1 MEQLI
6 LAVKAAVEDYLTA
19 VGLDVNLDEMSQAD
33 LQAFFTN
40 PPEGVNKEQLQKV
53 IESTVILNQGTDE
66 QSRQVGGA
74 LALGLVEASAMS
86 SLVKVFDDIP
96 WGQVGEGIG
105 KAWDEA
111 TGWVGK
117 LFGGS
122 SDDVAEGSA
131 GIMREGDAW
140 PQQLPGQEA
149 GVQGRTDVG
158 GESVTPTPP
167 LSPKQITGFV
177 GGTGA
182 AGQEI
187 INNVEGVEGERQRGD
202 VIPDFLQ
209 GEIDIFGMKIPSPF
223 GVEDENV
230 FVPEGGGSGFEG
242 TWPGEDDDPSTFLQG
257 GTLSDL
263 ETPIGGVPKVILK
276 ELYFDGISEQSAFDK
291 LTNWL
296 GGKSILSL
304 DTDGRSLV
312 QALEAKE
319 KLGNINIYN
328 LALAGEPGDVG
339 RNIVRNFLTENW
351 ERIPEIRTAMEGS
364 PLGLDQAINGY
375 IEKMAKQSPYFITK
389 ANIETIGGE
398 ETISYIGLTAS
409 FDGTPFGTVQS
420 LNDLFSGGKIGHFNL
435 TNLLESAS
443 PEQME
448 LWQQQLYSWGFMS
461 GEPNS
466 WGIADEQT
474 LMGMNKWHTTLINEG
489 LAFKRQNKNI
499 SEDGSPLAD
508 SVQNQ
513 AILKQ
518 MGQLG
523 QAGTRDSI
531 IRQSVIDDASTR
543 VEQYLNNTGRI
554 LPEGS
559 REMLKSGLG
568 GVIKNMGKETT
579 FGQGGTQRERSLA
592 ESMLSEYYGNEDWG
606 SMLQFGN
613 SDTDKEYLQYALKAG
628 ALSPEELKALQ
639 DGILDPSSLRGNNER
654 QKDVAVSVLLGF
666 LREAGAGGQ
675 GMGGLNNSSIEHI
688 SSALRKYMHT
698 SGAAQYRTNPLSE
711 QDLLVMAHNVQN
723 VMNNKVYDNNAPL
736 AQAVAKSGIQ
746 EMGLEGGTAGYQYRQ
761 LVDALNTVRPGPQGL
776 GVRNV

>member
-19 VGLDVNLDEMSQAD
+19 IGLDINLDEMSQAD

-74 LALGLVEASAMS
+74 LTLGLVEASAMS
-86 SLVKVFDDIP
+86 SIVKVLDDIP

-117 LFGGS
+117 LFGGGK
-122 SDDVAEGSA
+122 DDVVEGSA
-131 GIMREGDAW
+131 LYGPDAG
-140 PQQLPGQEA
+140 PQQQSIDPIL
-149 GVQGRTDVG
+149 GRTDAG
-158 GESVTPTPP
+158 GKSVTPTPP
-167 LSPKQITGFV
+167 LSPKQITGGVV
-177 GGTGA
+177 GGTA

-187 INNVEGVEGERQRGD
+187 ITNVEGVEGERQRGD

-242 TWPGEDDDPSTFLQG
+242 TWPGEDDDPDTFLQG

-296 GGKSILSL
+296 GGKSVLSL

-351 ERIPEIRTAMEGS
+351 ERIPEIRTSMEGS

-435 TNLLESAS
+435 TNMLGSSS
-443 PEQME
+443 PEQIE

-461 GEPNS
+461 QEPNS
-466 WGIADEQT
+466 WGLTDEQT
-474 LMGMNKWHTTLINEG
+474 LTGMNKWHTTLINEG

-513 AILKQ
+513 AILRQ

-523 QAGTRDSI
+523 QSGTRDSI
-531 IRQSVIDDASTR
+531 IRQTVIDDASTR

-579 FGQGGTQRERSLA
+579 FGQGGTQRERGLA

-606 SMLQFGN
+606 SALQFGN

-675 GMGGLNNSSIEHI
+675 GMGSLNNASIEHI